1 MEGGGGNIFLA
12 GIIGFVPL
20 IVKGISALIDLI
32 ANKSK
37 EKEIEED
44 EEKIQEEME
53 NQINELQIQK
63 KQFEESTR
71 KNEERIQELEQKLKE
86 SLDEIKRNELERQKK
101 LIEQEQEEKNKRI
114 EELKQKEE
122 DLKKCKD
129 SLEKELSKGMF
140 QIIKEFYDEEKKW
153 LDNLEDPEIQ
163 NKINNL
169 KNKLEIL
176 FNELF
181 ENQKIMEKI
190 NNKFIDGM
198 KAFSNIKELNKMNF
212 IIIGKSGVG
221 KSTLINELFGEMLAK
236 EGMGKRTTTCNTKHE
251 SKLVPFLTLL
261 DTMGTE
267 IGKAHNLEDVLKD
280 TLDYID
286 EKLNNNDPNEHIHC
300 ILYCT
305 TSNRFFKDELKVILK
320 LREKYDGKK
329 LPIVIVYT
337 KTTKDEEVESVK
349 NSINEFLL
357 ENGESLSD
365 DIFGIQ
371 FTKINARE
379 DKVEILGKMVFQ
391 PCFGLANLM
400 SDCFHRGEK
409 AYRIAIKNSLI
420 QISKNAILTY
430 INNISTQLK
439 DNQDFFSYL
448 NQEFEPNFSNYLAYV
463 FEKITDVEN
472 QEGINQKEMESLHN
486 YLKIEEKNKNED
498 LTKSLCMFCQSPVNN
513 SFKCSFCEAVSCE
526 PCFLSQFEVKDKPRC
541 VNCDQEIIQNSEY
554 ETKIESNNI
563 EFEKNDKISKSINYI
578 NILGSN
584 LNLESKNVINIY
596 INEFKNELVDIVEIK
611 LEKFIKIASVKLHA
625 RILEKYIE
633 NLNNYENI
641 KINEII
647 KDKDKLKSEVIE
659 KLNEILKGRAIK
671 NFLKKNS
678 AELYK
683 SIIEIFSN
691 KIKNKI
697 DEFISNLETN
707 EEVSQFFKSCN
718 ALNEEKELKIKG
730 DIDKYI
736 KHLREKEEESGFK
749 AVKIMYGDQFESQGE
764 SGNSE
769 TIGETGESKEVGD
782 TKINSFSRK

>member
-1 MEGGGGNIFLA
+1 MEGGENNFFA
-12 GIIGFVPL
+12 GIIGFIPI
-20 IVKGISALIDLI
+20 IVKGISVLIDLI
-32 ANKSK
+32 TNKTK
-37 EKEIEED
+37 GKEIEED
-44 EEKIQEEME
+44 EEKIQEEMR
-53 NQINELQIQK
+53 NQINELQIKK

-86 SLDEIKRNELERQKK
+86 SLDEIKRNELEKQKK

-129 SLEKELSKGMF
+129 SLKQELSKGMY
-140 QIIKEFYDEEKKW
+140 QIIKEFCDEEKKW
-153 LDNLEDPEIQ
+153 LDNLEDPEIK

-181 ENQKIMEKI
+181 ENEKIMEKI

-198 KAFSNIKELNKMNF
+198 KAVSDIKELSKMNF

-221 KSTLINELFGEMLAK
+221 KSTLTNEALGEMLAK
-236 EGMGKRTTTCNTKHE
+236 EGMGTSITTCNTKYE

-261 DTMGTE
+261 DTRGTE
-267 IGKAHNLEDVLKD
+267 NGSGHNLEDVLKD
-280 TLDYID
+280 TLNYID

-300 ILYCT
+300 VLYCT

-337 KTTKDEEVESVK
+337 KATKDEEVESVK
-349 NSINEFLL
+349 NSINEFLM

-365 DIFGIQ
+365 DIFGIK
-371 FTKINARE
+371 FIKINARE
-379 DKVEILGKMVFQ
+379 DKEEILGKMVFY
-391 PCFGLANLM
+391 PSFGLANLM
-400 SDCFHRGEK
+400 SNCFNRGEK
-409 AYRIAIKNSLI
+409 AYRFAIKNSLI

-430 INNISTQLK
+430 IDNVSTQLK

-448 NQEFEPNFSNYLAYV
+448 NQEFESNFSYYLAYI

-472 QEGINQKEMESLHN
+472 QEGINQNEMESLHN
-486 YLKIEEKNKNED
+486 YLKIEEKNKYDD
-498 LTKSLCMFCQSPVNN
+498 LTKSLCMFCQKPVND

-526 PCFLSQFEVKDKPRC
+526 PCFISQFEIKDKPRC
-541 VNCDQEIIQNSEY
+541 INCDQEIIQNSEN
-554 ETKIESNNI
+554 ETKMESNNI
-563 EFEKNDKISKSINYI
+563 EFEKNVKISKSINYI
-578 NILGSN
+578 NILRSN
-584 LNLESKNVINIY
+584 LNLESKNAINIY
-596 INEFKNELVDIVEIK
+596 INEFKNELIDIIEIK
-611 LEKFIKIASVKLHA
+611 FEKFIKVASEKLHTK
-625 RILEKYIE
+625 ILEKYIE
-633 NLNNYENI
+633 NLNYYENI
-641 KINEII
+641 KINEIR
-647 KDKDKLKSEVIE
+647 KDKDELKCKVID
-659 KLNEILKGRAIK
+659 KLNEILKGRAIE

-691 KIKNKI
+691 NLKSKI
-697 DEFISNLETN
+697 DEFINNLETN
-707 EEVSQFFKSCN
+707 KEVSQFFKSCN

-730 DIDKYI
+730 EIDKYI

-749 AVKIMYGDQFESQGE
+749 AVKIMYGDQLESQGE

-769 TIGETGESKEVGD
+769 TIGETGESKEIGD
-782 TKINSFSRK
+782 TKINSFSGN

>member
-1 MEGGGGNIFLA
+1 MEGGENNFFA
-12 GIIGFVPL
+12 GIIGFIPI
-20 IVKGISALIDLI
+20 IVKGISVLIDLI
-32 ANKSK
+32 TNKTK

-44 EEKIQEEME
+44 EEKIQEEMG
-53 NQINELQIQK
+53 NQINELQIKK

-86 SLDEIKRNELERQKK
+86 SLDEIKRNELEKQKK

-129 SLEKELSKGMF
+129 SLKQELSKGMY
-140 QIIKEFYDEEKKW
+140 QIIKEFCDEEKKW
-153 LDNLEDPEIQ
+153 LDNLEDPEIK

-181 ENQKIMEKI
+181 ENEKIMEKI

-198 KAFSNIKELNKMNF
+198 KAVSDIKELSKMNF

-221 KSTLINELFGEMLAK
+221 KSTLTNEALGEMLAK
-236 EGMGKRTTTCNTKHE
+236 EGMGTSITTCNTKYE

-261 DTMGTE
+261 DTRGTE
-267 IGKAHNLEDVLKD
+267 NGSGHNLEDVLKD
-280 TLDYID
+280 TLNYID

-300 ILYCT
+300 VLYCT

-337 KTTKDEEVESVK
+337 KATKDEEVESVK
-349 NSINEFLL
+349 NSINEFLM

-365 DIFGIQ
+365 DIFGIK
-371 FTKINARE
+371 FIKINARE
-379 DKVEILGKMVFQ
+379 DKEEILGKMVFY
-391 PCFGLANLM
+391 PSFGLANLM
-400 SDCFHRGEK
+400 SNCFNRGEK
-409 AYRIAIKNSLI
+409 AYRFAIKNSLI

-430 INNISTQLK
+430 IDNVSIQLK

-448 NQEFEPNFSNYLAYV
+448 NQEFESNFSYYLAYI

-472 QEGINQKEMESLHN
+472 QEGINQNEMESLHN
-486 YLKIEEKNKNED
+486 YLKIEEKNKYDD
-498 LTKSLCMFCQSPVNN
+498 LTKSLCMFCQKPVND

-526 PCFLSQFEVKDKPRC
+526 PCFISQFEIKDKPRC
-541 VNCDQEIIQNSEY
+541 INCDQEIIQNSEN
-554 ETKIESNNI
+554 ETKMESNNI
-563 EFEKNDKISKSINYI
+563 EFEKNVKISKSINYI
-578 NILGSN
+578 NILRSN
-584 LNLESKNVINIY
+584 LNLESKNAINIY
-596 INEFKNELVDIVEIK
+596 INEFKNELIDIIEIK
-611 LEKFIKIASVKLHA
+611 FEKFIRVASEKLHTK
-625 RILEKYIE
+625 ILEKYIE
-633 NLNNYENI
+633 NLNYYENI
-641 KINEII
+641 KISEIR
-647 KDKDKLKSEVIE
+647 KDKDELKCKVID
-659 KLNEILKGRAIK
+659 KLNEILKGRAIE

-691 KIKNKI
+691 NLKSKI
-697 DEFISNLETN
+697 DEFINNLETN
-707 EEVSQFFKSCN
+707 KEVTQFFKSCN

-749 AVKIMYGDQFESQGE
+749 AVKIMYGDQLESQGE

-769 TIGETGESKEVGD
+769 TIGETGESKEIGD

>member
-1 MEGGGGNIFLA
+1 MEGGGNNLLA
-12 GIIGFVPL
+12 GIVGFVPI
-20 IVKGISALIDLI
+20 IVKGISVLIDLI
-32 ANKSK
+32 ANKINK
-37 EKEIEED
+37 KEIQED
-44 EEKIQEEME
+44 EGKVQEEME

-63 KQFEESTR
+63 NQYEESSR
-71 KNEERIQELEQKLKE
+71 KNEERIQDLEQKLKE

-129 SLEKELSKGMF
+129 SLTKEFSKGMF

-153 LDNLEDPEIQ
+153 LENLEDPEIKD
-163 NKINNL
+163 KINNL
-169 KNKLEIL
+169 KNKLDIL

-181 ENQKIMEKI
+181 ENEKIMEKI

-198 KAFSNIKELNKMNF
+198 KAISDIKELNKMNF
-212 IIIGKSGVG
+212 IIIGTSGVG
-221 KSTLINELFGEMLAK
+221 KSTLINVLLGEMLAK
-236 EGMGKRTTTCNTKHE
+236 EGMGKRITICSTKYF

-267 IGKAHNLEDVLKD
+267 IGSGHNLEDVSKD

-286 EKLNNNDPNEHIHC
+286 EKLNNNDPNEHIHG

-337 KTTKDEEVESVK
+337 KGTKDEEVESVK
-349 NSINEFLL
+349 NSINEFLK

-365 DIFGIQ
+365 DIFGIK
-371 FTKINARE
+371 FIKINARE
-379 DKVEILGKMVFQ
+379 DKQDILGKIVFH

-400 SDCFHRGEK
+400 SDCFERGEK

-420 QISKNAILTY
+420 QISKNAILSY
-430 INNISTQLK
+430 IDNICSQLK
-439 DNQDFFSYL
+439 ENPDFFSYL
-448 NQEFEPNFSNYLAYV
+448 NQEFESNFSNYLAYI
-463 FEKITDVEN
+463 FEKITDVDN
-472 QEGINQKEMESLHN
+472 QEGINQNEMESLHN
-486 YLKIEEKNKNED
+486 YLKIEENNKIED
-498 LTKSLCMFCQSPVNN
+498 LTKSLCMFCQKAVND
-513 SFKCSFCEAVSCE
+513 SFKCSFCEAVSCQR
-526 PCFLSQFEVKDKPRC
+526 CFLSQFGIKDKPRC
-541 VNCDQEIIQNSEY
+541 INCDQEIIQNSEN
-554 ETKIESNNI
+554 ETKMESNNI
-563 EFEKNDKISKSINYI
+563 EFEKNDKISKMINYI
-578 NILGSN
+578 NILKSN
-584 LNLESKNVINIY
+584 LSLESKNAVNIY
-596 INEFKNELVDIVEIK
+596 INEFKNELISIIEIK
-611 LEKFIKIASVKLHA
+611 FEKFIKVASEKLHT

-641 KINEII
+641 KINDIR
-647 KDKDKLKSEVIE
+647 KDKDELKSEVTE
-659 KLNEILKGRAIK
+659 KLNEILKGRAIE

-683 SIIEIFSN
+683 AIIEIFSN
-691 KIKNKI
+691 NLKNKI
-697 DEFISNLETN
+697 DEFISSLETN
-707 EEVSQFFKSCN
+707 KEVSQFFKSCN

-730 DIDKYI
+730 EIDEYI
-736 KHLREKEEESGFK
+736 KHLKEKEEESGFK
-749 AVKIMYGDQFESQGE
+749 AVKIIYGEQLESQGE

-769 TIGETGESKEVGD
+769 TIGETGESKEVGE
-782 TKINSFSRK
+782 TKNN

>member
-1 MEGGGGNIFLA
+1 MG
-12 GIIGFVPL
+12 
-20 IVKGISALIDLI
+20 
-32 ANKSK
+32 
-37 EKEIEED
+37 
-44 EEKIQEEME
+44 
-53 NQINELQIQK
+53 NQINELQIKK

-86 SLDEIKRNELERQKK
+86 SLDEIKRNELEKQKK

-129 SLEKELSKGMF
+129 SLKQELSKGMY
-140 QIIKEFYDEEKKW
+140 QIIKEFCDEEKKW
-153 LDNLEDPEIQ
+153 LDNLEDPEIK

-181 ENQKIMEKI
+181 ENEKIMEKI

-198 KAFSNIKELNKMNF
+198 KAVSDIKELSKMNF

-221 KSTLINELFGEMLAK
+221 KSTLTNEALGEMLAK
-236 EGMGKRTTTCNTKHE
+236 EGMGTSITTCNTKYE

-261 DTMGTE
+261 DTRGTE
-267 IGKAHNLEDVLKD
+267 NGSGHNLEDVLKD
-280 TLDYID
+280 TLNYID

-300 ILYCT
+300 VLYCT

-337 KTTKDEEVESVK
+337 KATKDEEVESVK
-349 NSINEFLL
+349 NSINEFLM

-365 DIFGIQ
+365 DIFGIK
-371 FTKINARE
+371 FIKINARE
-379 DKVEILGKMVFQ
+379 DKEEILGKMVFY
-391 PCFGLANLM
+391 PSFGLANLM
-400 SDCFHRGEK
+400 SNCFNRGEK
-409 AYRIAIKNSLI
+409 AYRFAIKNSLI

-430 INNISTQLK
+430 IDNVSTQLK

-448 NQEFEPNFSNYLAYV
+448 NQEFESNFSYYLAYI

-472 QEGINQKEMESLHN
+472 QEGINQNEMESLHN
-486 YLKIEEKNKNED
+486 YLKIEEKNKYDD
-498 LTKSLCMFCQSPVNN
+498 LTKSLCMFCQKPVND

-526 PCFLSQFEVKDKPRC
+526 PCFISQFEIKDKPRC
-541 VNCDQEIIQNSEY
+541 INCDQEIIQNSEN
-554 ETKIESNNI
+554 ETKMESNNI
-563 EFEKNDKISKSINYI
+563 EFEKNGKISKIINYI
-578 NILGSN
+578 NILRSN
-584 LNLESKNVINIY
+584 LNLESKNAINIY
-596 INEFKNELVDIVEIK
+596 INEFKNELIDIIEIK
-611 LEKFIKIASVKLHA
+611 FEKFIKIASEKLHTK
-625 RILEKYIE
+625 ILEKYIE
-633 NLNNYENI
+633 NLNYYENI
-641 KINEII
+641 KISEIR
-647 KDKDKLKSEVIE
+647 KDKDELKCKVID
-659 KLNEILKGRAIK
+659 KLNEILKGRAIE

-691 KIKNKI
+691 NLKSKI
-697 DEFISNLETN
+697 DEFINNLETN
-707 EEVSQFFKSCN
+707 KEVTQFFKSCN

-730 DIDKYI
+730 EIDKYI

-749 AVKIMYGDQFESQGE
+749 AVKIMYGDQLESQGE

-769 TIGETGESKEVGD
+769 TIGETGESKEIGD
-782 TKINSFSRK
+782 TKINSFSGN

>member
-1 MEGGGGNIFLA
+1 
-12 GIIGFVPL
+12 
-20 IVKGISALIDLI
+20 
-32 ANKSK
+32 
-37 EKEIEED
+37 
-44 EEKIQEEME
+44 ME

-63 KQFEESTR
+63 KQYEESSR
-71 KNEERIQELEQKLKE
+71 KNEERIQDLEQKLKD

-129 SLEKELSKGMF
+129 SLTKEFSKGMF

-153 LDNLEDPEIQ
+153 LENLEDPEIKD
-163 NKINNL
+163 KINNL
-169 KNKLEIL
+169 KNKLDIL

-181 ENQKIMEKI
+181 ENEKIMEKI

-198 KAFSNIKELNKMNF
+198 KAISDIKELNKMNF

-221 KSTLINELFGEMLAK
+221 KSTLTNEALGEMLAK
-236 EGMGKRTTTCNTKHE
+236 EGMGTSITTCNTKYE

-261 DTMGTE
+261 DTRGTE
-267 IGKAHNLEDVLKD
+267 NGSGHNLEDVLKD
-280 TLDYID
+280 TLNYID

-300 ILYCT
+300 VLYCT

-337 KTTKDEEVESVK
+337 KATKDEEVESVK
-349 NSINEFLL
+349 NSINEFLM

-365 DIFGIQ
+365 DIFGIK
-371 FTKINARE
+371 FIKINARE
-379 DKVEILGKMVFQ
+379 DKEEILGKMVFY
-391 PCFGLANLM
+391 PSFGLANLM
-400 SDCFHRGEK
+400 SNCFNRGEK
-409 AYRIAIKNSLI
+409 AYRFAIKNSLI

-430 INNISTQLK
+430 IDNVSTQLK

-448 NQEFEPNFSNYLAYV
+448 NQEFESNFSYYLAYI

-472 QEGINQKEMESLHN
+472 QEGINQNEMESLHN
-486 YLKIEEKNKNED
+486 YLKIEEKNKYDD
-498 LTKSLCMFCQSPVNN
+498 LTKSLCMFCQKPVND

-526 PCFLSQFEVKDKPRC
+526 PCFISQFEIKDKPRC
-541 VNCDQEIIQNSEY
+541 INCDQEIIQNSEN
-554 ETKIESNNI
+554 ETKMESNNI
-563 EFEKNDKISKSINYI
+563 EFEKNVKISKSINYI
-578 NILGSN
+578 NILRSN
-584 LNLESKNVINIY
+584 LNLESKNAINIY
-596 INEFKNELVDIVEIK
+596 INEFKNELIDIIEIK
-611 LEKFIKIASVKLHA
+611 FEKFIRVASEKLHTK
-625 RILEKYIE
+625 ILEKYIE
-633 NLNNYENI
+633 NLNYYENI
-641 KINEII
+641 KISEIR
-647 KDKDKLKSEVIE
+647 KDKDELKCKVID
-659 KLNEILKGRAIK
+659 KLNEILKGRAIE

-691 KIKNKI
+691 NLKSKI
-697 DEFISNLETN
+697 DEFINNLETN
-707 EEVSQFFKSCN
+707 KEVTQFFKSCN

-730 DIDKYI
+730 EIDKYI

-749 AVKIMYGDQFESQGE
+749 AVKIMYGDQLESQGE

-769 TIGETGESKEVGD
+769 TIGETGESKEIGD
-782 TKINSFSRK
+782 TKINSFSGN

>member
-1 MEGGGGNIFLA
+1 MEGGENNFFA
-12 GIIGFVPL
+12 GIIGFIPI
-20 IVKGISALIDLI
+20 IVKGISVLIDLI
-32 ANKSK
+32 TNKTK

-44 EEKIQEEME
+44 EEKIQEEMG
-53 NQINELQIQK
+53 NQINELQIKK

-86 SLDEIKRNELERQKK
+86 SLDEIKRNELEKQKK

-129 SLEKELSKGMF
+129 SLKQELSKGMY
-140 QIIKEFYDEEKKW
+140 QIIKEFCDEEKKW
-153 LDNLEDPEIQ
+153 LDNLEDPEIK

-181 ENQKIMEKI
+181 ENEKIMEKI

-198 KAFSNIKELNKMNF
+198 KAVSDIKELSKMNF

-221 KSTLINELFGEMLAK
+221 KSTLTNEALGEMLAK
-236 EGMGKRTTTCNTKHE
+236 EGMGTSITTCNTKYE

-261 DTMGTE
+261 DTRGTE
-267 IGKAHNLEDVLKD
+267 NGSGHNLEDVLKD
-280 TLDYID
+280 TLNYID

-300 ILYCT
+300 VLYCT

-337 KTTKDEEVESVK
+337 KATKDEEVESVK
-349 NSINEFLL
+349 NSINEFLM

-365 DIFGIQ
+365 DIFGIK
-371 FTKINARE
+371 FIKINARE
-379 DKVEILGKMVFQ
+379 DKEEILGKMVFY
-391 PCFGLANLM
+391 PSFGLANLM
-400 SDCFHRGEK
+400 SNCFNRGEK
-409 AYRIAIKNSLI
+409 AYRFAIKNSLI

-430 INNISTQLK
+430 IDNVSIQLK

-448 NQEFEPNFSNYLAYV
+448 NQEFESNFSYYLAYI

-472 QEGINQKEMESLHN
+472 QEGINQNEMESLHN
-486 YLKIEEKNKNED
+486 YLKIEEKHKYDD
-498 LTKSLCMFCQSPVNN
+498 LTKSLCMFCQKPVND

-526 PCFLSQFEVKDKPRC
+526 PCFISQFEIKDKPRC
-541 VNCDQEIIQNSEY
+541 INCDQEIIQNSEN
-554 ETKIESNNI
+554 ETKMESNNI
-563 EFEKNDKISKSINYI
+563 EFEKNVKISKSINYI
-578 NILGSN
+578 NILRSN
-584 LNLESKNVINIY
+584 LNLESKNAINIY
-596 INEFKNELVDIVEIK
+596 INEFKNELIDIIEIK
-611 LEKFIKIASVKLHA
+611 FEKFIRVASEKLHTK
-625 RILEKYIE
+625 ILEKYIE
-633 NLNNYENI
+633 NLNYYENI
-641 KINEII
+641 KISEIR
-647 KDKDKLKSEVIE
+647 KDKDELKCKVID
-659 KLNEILKGRAIK
+659 KLNEILKGRAIE

-691 KIKNKI
+691 NLKSKI
-697 DEFISNLETN
+697 DEFINNLETN
-707 EEVSQFFKSCN
+707 KEVTQFFKSCN

-730 DIDKYI
+730 EIDKYI

-749 AVKIMYGDQFESQGE
+749 AVKIMYGDQLESQGE

-769 TIGETGESKEVGD
+769 TIGETGESKEIGD
-782 TKINSFSRK
+782 TKINSFSGN